1 MAAGEEMLNRKIMN
15 KKVMITQGC
24 FVNYQLNQS
33 CYCDYNG
40 VFLQDNW
47 RQKDLENKERKSTEI
62 WHEKNSS
69 DKYT

>member
-1 MAAGEEMLNRKIMN
+1 MISREEILNREVMN
-15 KKVMITQGC
+15 ESWITPGC

-40 VFLQDNW
+40 VCLQQLEAKEPWKQEEETNW
-47 RQKDLENKERKSTEI
+47 NLAS
-62 WHEKNSS
+62 KNSW